1 MKRKLLPSL
10 VVVILAV
17 SLYLLL
23 WGFLPSRRADIS
35 QPLLLPDGLPSL
47 PAQRVIQITYSPVMR
62 AGETQTIEVN
72 LTSEGAEEESGL
84 YNDYNVIA
92 EARLDM
98 SLADV
103 RPLELVSTA
112 LVEGSK
118 ATFYWEVDPRQ
129 AGTLRGTIW
138 LYLRFIPKT
147 GGEEFR
153 EPVFAQL
160 IEIRS
165 RSLLGWT
172 GSVVRIAGVI
182 GLFLGL
188 VLGSLTLLARRV
200 S

>member
-1 MKRKLLPSL
+1 
-10 VVVILAV
+10 VTLAASV
-17 SLYLLL
+17 YLLF
-23 WGFLPSRRADIS
+23 WGFLPPRREDVS

-47 PAQRVIQITYSPVMR
+47 PGPWVIRIAYSPVMR
-62 AGETQTIEVN
+62 AGETQTIELN
-72 LTSEGAEEESGL
+72 LTSEGDEEASRL
-84 YNDYNVIA
+84 YNDYNLIA

-103 RPLELVSTA
+103 RPLDLISTA
-112 LVEGSK
+112 LVEGGK
-118 ATFYWEVDPRQ
+118 ATFYWEVYPRQ

-153 EPVFAQL
+153 QPVSAQL

-172 GSVVRIAGVI
+172 GSVVRSAGVI
-182 GLFLGL
+182 VFLLGL
-188 VLGSLTLLARRV
+188 TLGSLILYSSRV
-200 S
+200 K